1 MLPLGEFWV
10 ILGLGIAIG
19 VLGAMAG
26 IGGGTLMVPFL
37 TLAMGVPIHP
47 AIAASVV
54 AVIATSCAAA
64 AVYLRSGLSNPR
76 LGITLETATTIG
88 GMTGGLIAVS
98 TGSFALTLVFAAAL
112 LVTAIAMWRRPEEA
126 AAHEESGDGQLGDR
140 YFDPRL
146 GRWVRYR
153 VRRLPIGLGLSVV
166 AGILSGLLGIGGGVV
181 KVPAMTLG
189 MGVPM
194 KAATATSDFMIGVTA
209 VASAFIYYAHGAV
222 DVLITTPVALGVFF
236 GSLVGA
242 RWAPRLA
249 TATLGKLIALV
260 LAVAAVLM
268 VLRSTGLY

>member
-1 MLPLGEFWV
+1 
-10 ILGLGIAIG
+10 
-19 VLGAMAG
+19 
-26 IGGGTLMVPFL
+26 
-37 TLAMGVPIHP
+37 
-47 AIAASVV
+47 
-54 AVIATSCAAA
+54 
-64 AVYLRSGLSNPR
+64 
-76 LGITLETATTIG
+76 
-88 GMTGGLIAVS
+88 
-98 TGSFALTLVFAAAL
+98 
-112 LVTAIAMWRRPEEA
+112 VTAIAMWRRPEEA